1 MDQSEKDKKI
11 EKYKEALKILLDDSI
26 LNNNINSSIDRHVD
40 SKKETNLDSDCII
53 INYAKNINELN
64 KEDYNSIK
72 KQDMYKKYNKV
83 EKYVKKGG
91 LIYGVT
97 NTAMGI
103 ASMLW
108 LL

>member
-11 EKYKEALKILLDDSI
+11 EKYKEALKILLDDSV
-26 LNNNINSSIDRHVD
+26 LNVDINKNKNKDNKDKEADKDCVIID
-40 SKKETNLDSDCII
+40 
-53 INYAKNINELN
+53 YAKNINELN

-72 KQDMYKKYNKV
+72 KQDIYRKYNKA
-83 EKYVKKGG
+83 EKYVKHGG

-97 NTAMGI
+97 NTAVGI